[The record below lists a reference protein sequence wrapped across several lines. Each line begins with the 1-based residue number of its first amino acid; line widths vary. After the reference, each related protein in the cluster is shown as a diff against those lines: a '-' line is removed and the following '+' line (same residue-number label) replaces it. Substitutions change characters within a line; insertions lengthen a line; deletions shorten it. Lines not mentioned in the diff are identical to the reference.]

1 MDPAAG
7 TVYVTNND
15 DGTGMASWVS
25 VINAATNAV
34 IATIPVGADPNGVA
48 VDPVAGTVYVNN
60 AQWNT
65 VSVINAATRTVTA
78 IIPVGTDRSGWQ

>member
-1 MDPAAG
+1 
-7 TVYVTNND
+7 
-15 DGTGMASWVS
+15 
-25 VINAATNAV
+25 
-34 IATIPVGADPNGVA
+34 VA
-48 VDPVAGTVYVNN
+48 VDPAAGTVYVNN